1 MIAISCLPP
10 PRRAA
15 VFLAF
20 AIFAGGLS
28 AALAQCGA
36 AAPALAEVP
45 QTPAAPADRQA
56 AQ

>member
-1 MIAISCLPP
+1 MIALPCLPP

-20 AIFAGGLS
+20 VLLSGGLS

-36 AAPALAEVP
+36 AAPAFAEIM
-45 QTPAAPADRQA
+45 QTPQ
-56 AQ
+56 